1 MMSAGTSGASA
12 APAIGTATA
21 SMAAVMT
28 RFRPNTSATAP
39 VNGAVRAMAS
49 ALAVMMVLISAA
61 PTPNSR
67 ASAGSSAC
75 GEYRLRKAQKPAV
88 AMATLRGSKRMRC
101 SLERDHDERRTASR
115 RAYRTTRFRGGWR
128 CPCPAP
134 GGRDDR
140 RRLHPV
146 EARAERV
153 SRSSAAWARA
163 SVWSGVP
170 EASMRAQ
177 SSAPRS

>member
-28 RFRPNTSATAP
+28 RLRPNTSATAP

-88 AMATLRGSKRMRC
+88 AMATLRGSRRMRC

-134 GGRDDR
+134 IGRDDR
-140 RRLHPV
+140 RPLHPL